1 MNRSRSEAGA
11 YRGRFAPSPSGWLHL
26 GNART
31 ALFAWGRAR
40 AAGGAFL
47 MRVEDLDAPRTR
59 PEAVIGNLAELRW
72 LGIDWDEGPDI
83 GGPHEPYLQSGR
95 RPRYEEAIARLKDA
109 GYLFECFL
117 SRREIAEASGGAHGV
132 DDAGEGPAEQ
142 SGRVYGAAQRELN
155 EELALERRLA
165 GRTPSLRFRVPSGSV
180 AFHDAVQ
187 GPIVIDLQREVG
199 DFVVRRADGQV
210 AYQLAVV
217 VDDALMGMTEVA
229 RGADLISST
238 AAQALLYDALGWPR
252 PEFAH
257 VGLLLGQDGSK
268 LSKRGGALSLHE
280 LRVAGADPRAV
291 LGTLAR
297 SLGWLED
304 RGGVS
309 SAALGAWLIANGAA
323 APAGPVTLSPPDLA
337 ALTGVD
343 S

>member
-1 MNRSRSEAGA
+1 MSHGRSEAGV

-47 MRVEDLDAPRTR
+47 MRVEDLDTPRTR
-59 PEAVIGNLAELRW
+59 PEAVMGNLDELRW
-72 LGIDWDEGPDI
+72 LGIDWDEGPDV
-83 GGPHEPYLQSGR
+83 GGPHEPYLQSER
-95 RPRYEEAIARLKDA
+95 LAHYEEAITRLADA

-117 SRREIAEASGGAHGV
+117 SRREIAAAAGGEQGV

-142 SGRVYGAAQRELN
+142 SGRVYGEAQRELN
-155 EELALERRLA
+155 AELAPERRLA
-165 GRTPSLRFRVPSGSV
+165 GRTPSLRFRVPSGSIG
-180 AFHDAVQ
+180 FRDAVQ
-187 GPIVIDLQREVG
+187 GPVVVDLQREVG
-199 DFVVRRADGQV
+199 DFVVRRTDGLV

-229 RGADLISST
+229 RGADLMSST
-238 AAQALLYDALGWPR
+238 AAQALLYDALDWSTPK
-252 PEFAH
+252 FAH
-257 VGLLLGQDGSK
+257 VGLLLGPDGSK
-268 LSKRGGALSLHE
+268 LSKRGGPLSLHD
-280 LRVAGADPRAV
+280 LRAAGADPRAV

-297 SLGWLED
+297 SLGWLDEP
-304 RGGVS
+304 GGVTTEE
-309 SAALGAWLIANGAA
+309 LRERLTDNGAT
-323 APAGPVTLSPPDLA
+323 APAGAVTLSPSDLA